1 MAIHPGIFRQYD
13 IRGIVDRDLTIEAAT
28 AIGRAYATHLQNNGI
43 TGTISVGR
51 SSSPLTTRL
60 WNWPPM

>member
-28 AIGRAYATHLQNNGI
+28 AIGRAYATHLKNSGI
-43 TGTISVGR
+43 TGTI
-51 SSSPLTTRL
+51 
-60 WNWPPM
+60 